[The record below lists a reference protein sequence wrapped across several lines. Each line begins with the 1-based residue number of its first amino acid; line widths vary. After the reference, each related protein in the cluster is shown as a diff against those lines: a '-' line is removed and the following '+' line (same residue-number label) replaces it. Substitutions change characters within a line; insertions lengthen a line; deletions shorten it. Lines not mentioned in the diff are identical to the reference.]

1 MRVVLWA
8 GELVDDL
15 VAIRRGGAADGGGG
29 VSKATVITPTGGW
42 NQGLCRDKGGQES
55 ARECADVPKSSAI
68 RSGPDGK
75 SRLFIAVE
83 RGKRRESGR

>member
-1 MRVVLWA
+1 MRVVLRA

-15 VAIRRGGAADGGGG
+15 VVIRRGGAADGGG

-83 RGKRRESGR
+83 RGKRCESGR